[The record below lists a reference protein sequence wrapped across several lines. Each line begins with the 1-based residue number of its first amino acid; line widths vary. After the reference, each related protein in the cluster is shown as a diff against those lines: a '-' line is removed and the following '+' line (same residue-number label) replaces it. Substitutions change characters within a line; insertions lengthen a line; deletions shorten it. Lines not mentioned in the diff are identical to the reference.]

1 MERKSPAP
9 ATVITKQN
17 AIINTSGNFIET
29 ASPERKQ
36 TKTNGIN
43 PIPKFT
49 KLESEDDN
57 VKI

>member
-17 AIINTSGNFIET
+17 AIIKTSGNFIET

-36 TKTNGIN
+36 TKIKGIK

-49 KLESEDDN
+49 KLEREEDK